1 MGLSSKICV
10 VVCVMSISK
19 IIGQPLKLAIGEDFF
34 DRLVT
39 KYDVF
44 VDKTLFVKEIIDSS
58 EKAILITYP
67 RRWGKSLNLDTLKV
81 FFEIEST
88 NGNKNKEK
96 EESFIYSFIPGFLK
110 TNQPHDNI
118 SINKKLFT
126 DHNLKITQVSNGQYM
141 QYQGK
146 YPVISFSLKD
156 ITGNSIEEIT
166 EALKDKIKELYK
178 NFRYLMENSELYDD
192 EKNDFQKYITMDYN
206 GISLENGIKFLS
218 ELLYKHHK
226 EAVYVLIDEYD
237 TPVSELL
244 EQHLGEKQLQLP
256 EKVSELISQMV
267 CSSISKTNPYVEK
280 LILTGVFDTI
290 YKGTTTG
297 CNNIRSYGISDKRF
311 SESFGFTTEEV
322 KILIDKFKGKA
333 PFDNKEKIFNII
345 KDWYGGYFVPT
356 VTIDSSANYLK
367 SDSNLHTEV
376 FAPWAVMNFL
386 YDSYANNELLPK
398 TYWSKTGYKTIL
410 ERLFTQEKCKNS
422 SLSKKFLEISENVT
436 YELNFDNQIS
446 LFKYDWHSDIDNE
459 AFFSHLLLNSG
470 YLAGK
475 EVEGIFK
482 FSIPNRELLSEFTTI
497 IPKSNK
503 NCGIILENLQKNR
516 QLEILEMIR
525 KNDLSEDFI
534 NKFENKFT
542 TYKIN
547 CTDNTMNFNFVS
559 LAIIYSNKKVYEH
572 LKTRC
577 PDDIP
582 DNANYFTVLDYASV
596 LQRKFVNYT
605 INDTIDYDNVHSNLY
620 NFVYLVSN
628 SYWGEEFIT
637 TMQRFI
643 PFIIVSSTMELF
655 NGNIDR
661 IAYVQE
667 HPNVKNI
674 IKYFTLFISFVP
686 GGLINKFLST
696 KEYCQEYTD
705 YQKINITKPNEFT
718 TLKHVKKYTNHYN
731 NVYIMIDSECREQED
746 TITEITQQVFKT
758 PYVINENIKF
768 TLCQSTAS
776 QQEKS
781 LDNVFKKECPQCTEI
796 DYPQKEL
803 VHGETEQPDEL

>member
-44 VDKTLFVKEIIDSS
+44 VDKALFVKEIIDSS

-356 VTIDSSANYLK
+356 VTIDSSA
-367 SDSNLHTEV
+367 
-376 FAPWAVMNFL
+376 
-386 YDSYANNELLPK
+386 
-398 TYWSKTGYKTIL
+398 
-410 ERLFTQEKCKNS
+410 
-422 SLSKKFLEISENVT
+422 
-436 YELNFDNQIS
+436 
-446 LFKYDWHSDIDNE
+446 
-459 AFFSHLLLNSG
+459 
-470 YLAGK
+470 
-475 EVEGIFK
+475 
-482 FSIPNRELLSEFTTI
+482 
-497 IPKSNK
+497 
-503 NCGIILENLQKNR
+503 
-516 QLEILEMIR
+516 
-525 KNDLSEDFI
+525 
-534 NKFENKFT
+534 
-542 TYKIN
+542 
-547 CTDNTMNFNFVS
+547 
-559 LAIIYSNKKVYEH
+559 
-572 LKTRC
+572 
-577 PDDIP
+577 
-582 DNANYFTVLDYASV
+582 
-596 LQRKFVNYT
+596 
-605 INDTIDYDNVHSNLY
+605 
-620 NFVYLVSN
+620 
-628 SYWGEEFIT
+628 
-637 TMQRFI
+637 
-643 PFIIVSSTMELF
+643 
-655 NGNIDR
+655 
-661 IAYVQE
+661 
-667 HPNVKNI
+667 
-674 IKYFTLFISFVP
+674 
-686 GGLINKFLST
+686 
-696 KEYCQEYTD
+696 D
-705 YQKINITKPNEFT
+705 YQKVIVTYT
-718 TLKHVKKYTNHYN
+718 CTLKYLHHGLLWASFTIHML
-731 NVYIMIDSECREQED
+731 IMSCCLKLIG
-746 TITEITQQVFKT
+746 
-758 PYVINENIKF
+758 
-768 TLCQSTAS
+768 
-776 QQEKS
+776 
-781 LDNVFKKECPQCTEI
+781 
-796 DYPQKEL
+796 QKL
-803 VHGETEQPDEL
+803 VTKLS